1 MSAHLPT
8 HLLMSCHHLGQVGE
22 MQGLERQGQ
31 PKESDGWMVGR
42 VSRVPATGQQ
52 GWGTQGKLRG
62 NSQEEQGTA
71 PGPRRGRLSSQ
82 PCLIDVLSALSAHL
96 PREETG
102 PAAFTIIWAIK
113 TGRWS
118 CWTEHSSQ
126 RTDTMLEHWLTRSAL
141 VLVDDTAA
149 QLGGEPWGTPSLFL
163 QGCPGAGG
171 AEGGRITLGEPGEDR
186 PVATRWERNR
196 GVPCSWWGGQIT
208 DH

>member
-8 HLLMSCHHLGQVGE
+8 HLLMSRRHLGQVGE

-31 PKESDGWMVGR
+31 PKESDGRMAGR

-52 GWGTQGKLRG
+52 GGGTQGKLRG
-62 NSQEEQGTA
+62 NSQEAQGTT

-82 PCLIDVLSALSAHL
+82 PCLTDVLSAPSAHL

-126 RTDTMLEHWLTRSAL
+126 RTDTMLGHWLTRSAL

-149 QLGGEPWGTPSLFL
+149 QLGGGTLGDPITVSSGLSWGGGSRGRADNL
-163 QGCPGAGG
+163 GG
-171 AEGGRITLGEPGEDR
+171 AWGRQTSSYTLGTQQRGPLLLVGR
-186 PVATRWERNR
+186 PDN
-196 GVPCSWWGGQIT
+196 
-208 DH
+208 